1 MRHRIAG
8 RRLGRTSEHRLALM
22 RNMSTSLF
30 DKERIRTTLQK
41 AKELRTFAE
50 KLITLSKK
58 ESLHARRLVLRDVH
72 DKAVV
77 SKLFD
82 TLSARYSQRPGG
94 YTRII
99 KLGPRQGDN
108 AEMAIIELVDAEVGG
123 SAEAAPAKGKKSPKT
138 KKAGSGDAGKE

>member
-1 MRHRIAG
+1 
-8 RRLGRTSEHRLALM
+8 
-22 RNMSTSLF
+22 MSTSLF

-41 AKELRTFAE
+41 AKELRSFAE

-99 KLGPRQGDN
+99 KLGPRKGDN
-108 AEMAIIELVDAEVGG
+108 AEMAIIELVDAEIDGG
-123 SAEAAPAKGKKSPKT
+123 SEPAPAKGKKA
-138 KKAGSGDAGKE
+138 AGSKKQKAGDAGKE

>member
-1 MRHRIAG
+1 
-8 RRLGRTSEHRLALM
+8 M

-41 AKELRTFAE
+41 AKELRSFAE

-99 KLGPRQGDN
+99 KLGPRRGDN
-108 AEMAIIELVDAEVGG
+108 AEMAIIELVDAEIGG
-123 SAEAAPAKGKKSPKT
+123 TPEPAPAKS
-138 KKAGSGDAGKE
+138 KKAASKSKKAGDAGKE

>member
-8 RRLGRTSEHRLALM
+8 RRLGRTTEHRLALM

-30 DKERIRTTLQK
+30 EKERIRTTLQK
-41 AKELRTFAE
+41 AKELRSFAE
-50 KLITLSKK
+50 KLITMSKK
-58 ESLHARRLVLRDVH
+58 ESLHARRLVLRDIH

-82 TLSARYSQRPGG
+82 TLSARYAQRPGG

-99 KLGPRQGDN
+99 KLGPRKGDN
-108 AEMAIIELVDAEVGG
+108 AEMAIIELVDAEI
-123 SAEAAPAKGKKSPKT
+123 EAAPEPAPAKGKKSKA
-138 KKAGSGDAGKE
+138 KKADAEDAGKE